1 MYELVFSRV
10 GVCVV
15 RDKNQE
21 REREMTIWFMFPF
34 LFLQQNLIFSK
45 FSAPKRVQIF
55 WSWPNKKLSNDKI
68 SVLGLQPLSCYEA
81 NWNRTWVTQVH
92 RSNHWSKR
100 GVRSNIPHVFEIL
113 NVYTNV
119 YAWGHTNVEVWVSIL
134 CIHQCIWLCVY
145 LCVCFCAYANVY
157 GCVYP
162 SVHIPMCIPHCIYQC
177 VWLCDYQCICLWV
190 SHFVTCRIL
199 PPVIWIVDSSFRQT
213 SFHHTL
219 SRKENLENHFSLS
232 DQNNI

>member
-1 MYELVFSRV
+1 MRDFVKERIPSGTIWAIRVSVSVEERKRVNRRDRVRGCTYVWAGVFKS
-10 GVCVV
+10 GCVCSK
-15 RDKNQE
+15 RQKS

-55 WSWPNKKLSNDKI
+55 WSWVNKKLSNDKI

-119 YAWGHTNVEVWVSIL
+119 YAWGHTNV
-134 CIHQCIWLCVY
+134 
-145 LCVCFCAYANVY
+145 
-157 GCVYP
+157 
-162 SVHIPMCIPHCIYQC
+162 
-177 VWLCDYQCICLWV
+177 
-190 SHFVTCRIL
+190 
-199 PPVIWIVDSSFRQT
+199 
-213 SFHHTL
+213 
-219 SRKENLENHFSLS
+219 
-232 DQNNI
+232 